1 LDALHLQ
8 APFLIIEYANRQK
21 EIQDAPDSACTK
33 EKLESQETVA
43 NMAQA
48 FSTTICS
55 SPKFKFG
62 VNIPCNIKHAME
74 LD

>member
-1 LDALHLQ
+1 M
-8 APFLIIEYANRQK
+8 PINEK
-21 EIQDAPDSACTK
+21 EIQDAPDFAWTK
-33 EKLESQETVA
+33 EKLESQEMLA

-62 VNIPCNIKHAME
+62 IKVPCNIKHVME